1 METNQEHLFRNEAT
15 TPESLL
21 WVTVIVF
28 AIHDARVD
36 FDDVTIVDA
45 PNKTQGPKFRVLD
58 QDGFVI
64 SQTRQRAFYNCLI
77 ARLWFEQQQDEYKLV
92 CSLAGLDDQ
101 YVYKIYKDVL
111 KNDNID
117 PTVMLKQYMKY

>member
-58 QDGFVI
+58 QDGFAI
-64 SQTRQRAFYNCLI
+64 SQTRLRAFYNCLI

-101 YVYKIYKDVL
+101 YVYKVYQGVL
-111 KNDNID
+111 KDDNID